1 MMPRDLPPWRVVY
14 DPFSTWRKSGKW
26 ERINQVLRER
36 YRTRRGRDPLPMAAV
51 IDSQSVKMTASG
63 GATAGISILSS
74 C

>member
-1 MMPRDLPPWRVVY
+1 MMPHDLPPWRVLY
-14 DPFSTWRKSGKW
+14 DPFSTW
-26 ERINQVLRER
+26 RINQVLRER

-63 GATAGISILSS
+63 GATAGIFILSS